1 MFKTKTMKN
10 IAVAGMI
17 LFLAVGMLS
26 CKKMLDVPSH
36 RALTEG
42 NMWQTKNDARAGLS
56 ACYALMR
63 AAMANENAHWVYGE
77 LRAGDFQVTKRGD
90 LQAVVESNL
99 NASFSTMDEWRDWRR
114 FYTAIAQ
121 CNLTIAKLP
130 QVTMTDYRYSK
141 NDLQLDI
148 AQAIYIRAFLYY
160 YMVRIWGDVPLVT
173 AASDGTAKSIT
184 RENWQKVLDYAA
196 AEAQRSIDGL
206 PWKYN
211 GKSPEQQGDYRGQ
224 GESHHISITITKG
237 MAYTLLAHIYTWKG
251 QYDKALE
258 YANTVINNQSNTG
271 YGFVSLNDLTRLD
284 GAFRGRIPANIF
296 QIDMNFDH
304 AEISSTGQLEDWTL
318 RDPYI
323 PKQESEIYVPRDSIL
338 KIYGEPHEQRA
349 DYFFTKLDDAY
360 PIFYKIKQINTSVK
374 DPVLKM
380 YSSCIIVF
388 RYEELYLLR
397 AEAKARLGMTA
408 DAQKD
413 LNQIRGNRS
422 LKAVNAGLS
431 GEDLLDAILLERR
444 RELMGEGWYWYDLMH
459 FKRIPRF
466 TKLTQADVDRGVAFW
481 PLSQEALSNN
491 KSLTQN
497 SFWK

>member
-1 MFKTKTMKN
+1 MLKNKIMRN
-10 IAVAGMI
+10 IAVVGVILLLAG
-17 LFLAVGMLS
+17 GMQS

-36 RALTEG
+36 RALTEE

-63 AAMANENAHWVYGE
+63 AAMSNENAHWVYGD
-77 LRAGDFQVTKRGD
+77 LRGGDFQSTKRGD
-90 LQAVVESNL
+90 LRAVVESNL
-99 NASFSTMDEWRDWRR
+99 NASYSTMEEWRDWRR

-121 CNLTIAKLP
+121 CNLTIEKLP
-130 QVTMTDYRYSK
+130 QVTATDYRYSQ
-141 NDLQLDI
+141 NDMKLDR

-160 YMVRIWGDVPLVT
+160 YIVRIWGDVPLVI
-173 AASDGTAKSIT
+173 APSDGVAKTIS
-184 RENWQKVLDYAA
+184 REKWDKVLDYAA
-196 AEAQRSIDGL
+196 AEAKACIDGL

-237 MAYTLLAHIYTWKG
+237 MAYTLLAHIYNWKG
-251 QYDKALE
+251 EYDKSLE

-284 GAFRGRIPANIF
+284 GAFRGRIGANIF

-318 RDPYI
+318 REPYI
-323 PKQESEIYVPRDSIL
+323 PKRESEIYVPKDSVL
-338 KIYGEPHEQRA
+338 KIYSESREQRPT
-349 DYFFTKLDDAY
+349 YFFTKMEEAY
-360 PIFYKIKQINTSVK
+360 PIFYKMKQINGAVK

-397 AEAKARLGMTA
+397 AEAKARLGQTA
-408 DAQKD
+408 EAQKD
-413 LNQIRGNRS
+413 LNQIRNSRA
-422 LKAVNAGLS
+422 LKNVNVATAGQ
-431 GEDLLDAILLERR
+431 ELLDAILLERR
-444 RELMGEGWYWYDLMH
+444 RELIGEGWYWYDLIH
-459 FKRIPRF
+459 FKKIPQY
-466 TKLTQADVDRGVAFW
+466 TKLTQADVDRGAALW
-481 PLSQEALSNN
+481 PLSQEALANN
-491 KSLTQN
+491 GALVQN